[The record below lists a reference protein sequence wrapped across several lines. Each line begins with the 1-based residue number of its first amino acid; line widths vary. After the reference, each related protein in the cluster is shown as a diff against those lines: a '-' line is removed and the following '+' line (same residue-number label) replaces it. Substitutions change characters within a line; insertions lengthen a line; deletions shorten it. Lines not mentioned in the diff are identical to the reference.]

1 MPRTCGHRKKRPG
14 HLLGQLIFT
23 ANCFSTARVFSTPS
37 SIRFISID
45 ANFTLNRAGVGRFN
59 TSKLIRHCFCWLG
72 YLRRKISK
80 QSHLSYAFDNHNT
93 PAINAQAC
101 NAERT
106 LDMETEEQP
115 RVPLEGILEQ
125 GAIIFLGVSNLL
137 LFFLQWGLQTTER

>member
-1 MPRTCGHRKKRPG
+1 MPITCGHRKKRPG

-23 ANCFSTARVFSTPS
+23 ANCFSTARVFSTP
-37 SIRFISID
+37 IRFISID

-72 YLRRKISK
+72 YLRRRISK
-80 QSHLSYAFDNHNT
+80 QSRLSYAFDT

-106 LDMETEEQP
+106 LDIETEEQP
-115 RVPLEGILEQ
+115 RVPIEGILEQ

-137 LFFLQWGLQTTER
+137 LFFTMGPSND